1 MIFFGIINIPLF
13 KYFCEI
19 PNLDINS
26 LDNTISNNINNDI
39 KKGYF
44 KLGIFDNIFQYNNI
58 LLYYN
63 NNLFF
68 IIFKYFENESNFLY
82 FFLFEYLNN
91 NKYFFIIV
99 NKNYDVI
106 LNYIEVIFKTS
117 STNYN
122 FIEFICL
129 QNSVFVLP
137 NETHLVFFRIY
148 NSIEYDFTGISIY
161 LVFPTDYLIFFNKI
175 QCFCFEEIFLFPL
188 ESIDLPIIFNILGDI
203 KYELDFFYSN
213 SIYLSYLFLIK

>member
-19 PNLDINS
+19 PNLDINN
-26 LDNTISNNINNDI
+26 LDYTINNHINNNI

-44 KLGIFDNIFQYNNI
+44 KLGIFDNLFEYNHI

-63 NNLFF
+63 NNLLF

-82 FFLFEYLNN
+82 FFLFEILNKKN
-91 NKYFFIIV
+91 FFFITV
-99 NKNYDVI
+99 NKNYDAI